1 MKFRAILIISSILI
15 PVYSYSQVM
24 LKDTAKSTGK
34 QASVKTSVNIIAP
47 PTPGLKTRFNSISD
61 WLTAI
66 VNGNQPKKS
75 INQYD
80 IALFEV
86 PGAYNLSLTGVNTY
100 KEGINLQSTRI
111 DYTPREMY
119 CDLPPAYY
127 QSLSREQLLAKIV
140 AEIKSFTATPAFTNS
155 FLAQGNLVL
164 ESSGEVIWAKK

>member
-24 LKDTAKSTGK
+24 LKDTTTTAVK
-34 QASVKTSVNIIAP
+34 QATVKTSINIITP
-47 PTPGLKTRFNSISD
+47 PTPGFKTRFNSISD

-66 VNGNQPKKS
+66 VNGNQPQKH
-75 INQYD
+75 IAQYN

-100 KEGINLQSTRI
+100 NEGISLQSTRI

-119 CDLPPAYY
+119 CDLPPTYY
-127 QSLSREQLLAKIV
+127 QSLSHEQLLAKIV
-140 AEIKSFTATPAFTNS
+140 AEIKRFTGSLTFTNS